1 MHCVFYGAWFKVQLC
16 TEIFLVVYRVPN
28 IVTCAVVLLCLC
40 VLCSLKTANY
50 HLSVSPDYRGSTFNF
65 YKVYDLSFDLLLF
78 TVSFPWHIYEIT
90 SCLSYLAILLIEV
103 FECFAWGKAI
113 KIFVH

>member
-40 VLCSLKTANY
+40 VLCSLQTANY
-50 HLSVSPDYRGSTFNF
+50 HLMFHLVIGETLLIFKVSH
-65 YKVYDLSFDLLLF
+65 VSFDLLLF

-90 SCLSYLAILLIEV
+90 SCLSYLAILLIKV

>member
-1 MHCVFYGAWFKVQLC
+1 MC
-16 TEIFLVVYRVPN
+16 
-28 IVTCAVVLLCLC
+28 VVLFKLQITTL
-40 VLCSLKTANY
+40 VF
-50 HLSVSPDYRGSTFNF
+50 HLVIGEAPLIFT
-65 YKVYDLSFDLLLF
+65 VYDLSFDLLLF